1 MEPTQPLR
9 PDAPRSEP
17 PHPDATRFKPPRPVA
32 PRPDASVRSL
42 RILLPLGLL
51 SSLVT
56 AALGVRWLLAPDAA
70 ALAASTAEPPLLDL
84 VGPGPLYAAQ
94 VVVALLGAFAAAA
107 GLRHPVGL
115 RPAELHRQAELR
127 RPVGL
132 RRAAVPALV
141 VVGAL
146 QVIVLGL
153 GFASFMTLAATG
165 YLIALSMPPLL
176 LTIGVLLVVHGGRA
190 RWAVGVPLL
199 VLLALGAALGAEA
212 VVHLAAQLLPA
223 VLAESGPI
231 LATAHFVAAGA
242 LWAGVCGTVLRG
254 AGHLERLGA
263 WTVRRRGML
272 TLLAACGPLPYALT
286 RLTWLTPWPLLGG
299 EAAEADLATRVWG
312 LTLSLGA
319 WLGVLLTIG
328 LIRPWGEVFPR
339 WFPVVGGRPVPVAF
353 AAIPGYTVAAL
364 LCFAAV
370 PMVLSASTLGF
381 APMLAFALIF
391 PCWFWGPVLA
401 LAVRGYTGHRRSTIG
416 PRAGATASAR
426 MGA

>member
-1 MEPTQPLR
+1 MEPTQSPR
-9 PDAPRSEP
+9 PDGPRSEP
-17 PHPDATRFKPPRPVA
+17 P
-32 PRPDASVRSL
+32 RPDGPRSDAPVRSL
-42 RILLPLGLL
+42 RILLLLGLL

-56 AALGVRWLLAPDAA
+56 VALGVRWLFAPDAA
-70 ALAASTAEPPLLDL
+70 ALAASAAEPPLLDL
-84 VGPGPLYAAQ
+84 VGPSPLYTAQ
-94 VVVALLGAFAAAA
+94 VVVALLGAVAAAVGLRPPV
-107 GLRHPVGL
+107 GLRHPVAL
-115 RPAELHRQAELR
+115 RHPDGLR
-127 RPVGL
+127 RPTGL

-231 LATAHFVAAGA
+231 LTTAHFVAAGA

-254 AGHLERLGA
+254 AGHLEHLGA
-263 WTVRRRGML
+263 WTVRRRTLL

-339 WFPVVGGRPVPVAF
+339 WFPVVGGRPVPVAV

-370 PMVLSASTLGF
+370 PIVLSASTLGV

-401 LAVRGYTGHRRSTIG
+401 LAVQGYIGHRRSTIG
-416 PRAGATASAR
+416 PRAGALASAR
-426 MGA
+426 MGV